1 MSRCI
6 KSYTDVV
13 MMEQPTLLDI
23 LEGWLKKVTQI
34 FGSIK

>member
-6 KSYTDVV
+6 QSYVDVIT
-13 MMEQPTLLDI
+13 MEQPTLWEVI
-23 LEGWLKKVTQI
+23 QKIVTQI